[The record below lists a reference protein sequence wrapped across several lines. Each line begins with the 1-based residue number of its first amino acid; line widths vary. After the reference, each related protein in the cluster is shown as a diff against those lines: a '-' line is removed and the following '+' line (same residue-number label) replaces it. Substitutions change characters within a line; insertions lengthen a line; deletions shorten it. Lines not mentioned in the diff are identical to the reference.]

1 MLTFIVTLH
10 DNHPHSLHL
19 PVAAVAISLSKPVC
33 VVGEDEVPTM
43 PNRRTVAYRSV
54 TVFHILC
61 PLLLALGTSAQAAQP
76 DRIAATIDNSQAVV
90 LKGNVHPKAQPQY
103 DQGRAESSMKLPCIT
118 MLTKPTAGQ
127 QADLKRFLKQQQDP
141 SSANYRKGLTPEQYA
156 DRFGLSQNDISK
168 ITDWLLSQGFTIAQ
182 VARGRDWIAFSGTVE
197 LVDKVFR
204 TEIHTYLVAGEK
216 HFANA
221 TEPSVPQ
228 SLAGVVVGFRGLND
242 FGLKPMGLKKLAP
255 GSMLFPDILMR
266 PSYTYGSG
274 NHFLAPDD
282 LATIYDIT
290 PLYNA
295 GINGTGMN
303 LVVVGQTDIV
313 MSDITNFRAGFNLP
327 ANNPT
332 VMLVPGSPDPGIT
345 GDEGEADLDLE
356 WSGAVARNATI
367 LFVNSAVSVGGVI
380 NSAQYA
386 IDNQLAPV
394 ISMSYGACESANPPA
409 DIASIEQLLQ
419 KANVENITFLASS
432 GDAGAAACDLD
443 TESVAID
450 GLAVNYPASSP
461 EVTGVGGNEFS
472 GDVNNTSQYWNSS
485 NNTNGESAISYIP
498 EMAWNDTSLTGT
510 LTASGGGVSSCAI
523 ASGTG
528 CAGFPKPSWQTA
540 LTPKDNVRDVPDI
553 SMTAS
558 PDHDGYI
565 FCSKGSCPTGTAA
578 GIAAAVASGSIV
590 GGTSA
595 STPVFAGIVTL
606 LNQSLGNKSAGTGL
620 GNINPTLYQ
629 LAQSTPSIFHDVQTG
644 NNIVPCQ
651 PGTTGCPKT
660 SPFQYGYSA
669 GPGYDQ
675 VTGIGS
681 VDANLFV
688 TQLST
693 KIGSTTTLSI
703 SPPPPVNAGTSV
715 TLSATVKPSST
726 STKTPTGTVT
736 FADAVLG
743 KLGTGTLNSSGVATL
758 TSSTLAGASYSI
770 TATYGGDT
778 NFTGSSSSA
787 VPYVIQDFKVVPN
800 PTTVTVTAP
809 GQSGMTTLTITPLG
823 GFSQTISYSCTG
835 LPSEATCTFAA
846 ASATT
851 ETLTIATAA
860 PSARL
865 DRIPL
870 GRRRTLFYALLLPGF
885 LGLVVSAGNRKRTWR
900 GLRLLSLIAVLALF
914 TLSMPACGGGS
925 STSGNPGTPAG
936 TSTVT
941 VTATAG
947 SLSHPVPI
955 TLTVQ

>member
-1 MLTFIVTLH
+1 
-10 DNHPHSLHL
+10 
-19 PVAAVAISLSKPVC
+19 
-33 VVGEDEVPTM
+33 M
-43 PNRRTVAYRSV
+43 PNRRTVAYRAV
-54 TVFHILC
+54 TVLHALC
-61 PLLLALGTSAQAAQP
+61 SLLLALGTSAQAAQP
-76 DRIAATIDNSQAVV
+76 DRIAAPIDNSQTIV

-103 DQGRAESSMKLPCIT
+103 DQGRAESSMKLPYIT

-141 SSANYRKGLTPEQYA
+141 SSLNYRKGLTPEQYA

-197 LVDKVFR
+197 LVDKVLR
-204 TEIHTYLVAGEK
+204 TEIHTYLVDGER

-221 TEPSVPQ
+221 TEPSIPQ
-228 SLAGVVVGFRGLND
+228 ALAGVVVGFRGLND

-255 GSMLFPDILMR
+255 GGMLFPDIIMR
-266 PSYTYGSG
+266 PFYTSG
-274 NHFLAPDD
+274 IGNNLAPDD

-290 PLYNA
+290 PLYTT
-295 GINGTGMN
+295 GINGTGMK
-303 LVVVGQTDIV
+303 LVVVGQTDIH
-313 MSDITNFRAGFNLP
+313 MSDITEFRSGFNLP
-327 ANNPT
+327 TNNPT
-332 VMLVPGSPDPGIT
+332 VTLVPGSPDPGYT
-345 GDEGEADLDLE
+345 ADEGEADLDLE

-367 LFVNSAVSVGGVI
+367 IFVNSATSVGGVI

-386 IDNQLAPV
+386 IDSQLAPV
-394 ISMSYGACESANPPA
+394 ISMSYGACESANPTS
-409 DIASIEQLLQ
+409 DIAAIEQLLQ
-419 KANVENITFLASS
+419 KANSENITFLASS

-443 TESVAID
+443 SESVAID

-472 GDVNNTSQYWNSS
+472 GDVNNAGKYWNTS
-485 NNTNGESAISYIP
+485 NNANGESAISYIP
-498 EMAWNDTSLTGT
+498 EMAWNDSPQTGT
-510 LTASGGGVSSCAI
+510 GLSSTLAASGGGISSCAI

-528 CAGFPKPSWQTA
+528 CAGFPKPTWQTA
-540 LTPKDNVRDVPDI
+540 LTPKDNVRDVPDV

-565 FCSKGSCPTGTAA
+565 FCTNVGTGGNYVGSCAN
-578 GIAAAVASGSIV
+578 GIAQAVANFSIV

-606 LNQSLGNKSAGTGL
+606 LNQSLGNTAAGTGL

-629 LAQSTPSIFHDVQTG
+629 LAQTAPSVFHDVTTG
-644 NNIVPCQ
+644 SNIVPCRS
-651 PGTTGCPKT
+651 GTTGCPKT
-660 SPFQYGYSA
+660 APFQYGYGA

-693 KIGSTTTLSI
+693 KTGTTTTLSI
-703 SPPPPVNAGTSV
+703 SPASPVNAETSV

-736 FADAVLG
+736 FTDALLG
-743 KLGTGTLNSSGVATL
+743 KLGTGTLNSSGVATF
-758 TSSTLAGASYSI
+758 TSTTLAGASYSI

-778 NFTGSSSSA
+778 NFAGSSSSA
-787 VPYVIQDFKVVPN
+787 VPYVIQDFKAVPN
-800 PTTVTVTAP
+800 PPTVTVTAP

-823 GFSQTISYSCTG
+823 GFSQTITYSCTS

-851 ETLTIATAA
+851 ETLTIATMA

-885 LGLVVSAGNRKRTWR
+885 LGLVVSAGTRKRTRR

-925 STSGNPGTPAG
+925 SGTPSNPGTPAG

-947 SLSHPVPI
+947 LLSHPVPI

>member
-1 MLTFIVTLH
+1 
-10 DNHPHSLHL
+10 
-19 PVAAVAISLSKPVC
+19 
-33 VVGEDEVPTM
+33 M

-54 TVFHILC
+54 TIFHALC
-61 PLLLALGTSAQAAQP
+61 SLLLALCTSAQAAQP
-76 DRIAATIDNSQAVV
+76 DRIVATIDNSQTVV

-103 DQGRAESSMKLPCIT
+103 DQGRAESSMKLPYIT
-118 MLTKPTAGQ
+118 ILTKPTAGQ
-127 QADLKRFLKQQQDP
+127 QAELKRFLKQQQDP
-141 SSANYRKGLTPEQYA
+141 SSPNYRKGLTPEQYA
-156 DRFGLSQNDISK
+156 DRFGLSPNDISK

-204 TEIHTYLVAGEK
+204 TEIHTYLVDGER

-221 TEPSVPQ
+221 TEPSIPQ
-228 SLAGVVVGFRGLND
+228 ALAGVLVGFRGLND
-242 FGLKPMGLKKLAP
+242 FRLNPMGLKKLAP
-255 GSMLFPDILMR
+255 TSLLFPDIIMQ
-266 PSYTYGSG
+266 SFYTSG
-274 NHFLAPDD
+274 IGNNLGPDD
-282 LATIYDIT
+282 LSTIYDIA
-290 PLYNA
+290 PLYAA
-295 GINGTGMN
+295 GINGTGMK
-303 LVVVGQTDIV
+303 LVVVGQADIV
-313 MSDITNFRAGFNLP
+313 MSDIANFRAGFNLP

-332 VMLVPGSPDPGIT
+332 VILVPGSPDPGPA
-345 GDEGEADLDLE
+345 DEAEADLDLE

-367 LFVNSAVSVGGVI
+367 LFVNSAASVGGVF

-394 ISMSYGACESANPPA
+394 ISMSYGACESANPPSA
-409 DIASIEQLLQ
+409 IAGVEQMLQ
-419 KANVENITFLASS
+419 KANAENITFLAAS
-432 GDAGAAACDLD
+432 GDEGAAACDVPPP
-443 TESVAID
+443 TAAID
-450 GLAVNYPASSP
+450 GLAVSYPASSP
-461 EVTGVGGNEFS
+461 EVTGVGGTEFS
-472 GDVNNTSQYWNSS
+472 ADVSNRSQYWKSS
-485 NNTNGESAISYIP
+485 NNANGESAISYIP
-498 EMAWNDTSLTGT
+498 EMAWNDSPQTGT
-510 LTASGGGVSSCAI
+510 GSSPTLAGSGGGASACAI

-540 LTPKDNVRDVPDI
+540 LTPKDNLRDVPDI

-558 PDHDGYI
+558 ANHDGYI
-565 FCSKGSCPTGTAA
+565 LCSKGSCPTGNAA
-578 GIAAAVASGSIV
+578 GIAAAVAADSIF

-606 LNQSLGNKSAGTGL
+606 LNQSLGNTGVGAGL

-629 LAQSTPSIFHDVQTG
+629 LAQTAPSVFHDVTTG
-644 NNIVPCQ
+644 SNIVPCGN
-651 PGTTGCPKT
+651 PGVKGCPKT
-660 SPFQYGYSA
+660 APFQYGYSA

-675 VTGIGS
+675 VTGLGS

-693 KIGSTTTLSI
+693 KVGTTTTLSI
-703 SPPPPVNAGTSV
+703 SPASPVNAETSV

-736 FADAVLG
+736 FTDAVLG
-743 KLGTGTLNSSGVATL
+743 KLGTGTLNGSGIAAF

-778 NFTGSSSSA
+778 NFAGSSSSA
-787 VPYVIQDFKVVPN
+787 VPYVIQDFKVVPS

-809 GQSGMTTLTITPLG
+809 GQSGMSTLTTTPLG
-823 GFSQTISYSCTG
+823 GFNQTISYSCSG

-851 ETLTIATAA
+851 ETLTIATTA
-860 PSARL
+860 PSAGL
-865 DRIPL
+865 DRTPL

-885 LGLVVSAGNRKRTWR
+885 LGLAVSAGNRKRTWR

-925 STSGNPGTPAG
+925 SSGPSNPGTPAG

-941 VTATAG
+941 VTAAAG
-947 SLSHPVPI
+947 SLSHPVQI

>member
-10 DNHPHSLHL
+10 DNHPHSPHPSL
-19 PVAAVAISLSKPVC
+19 AAATIFLSKPVC

-43 PNRRTVAYRSV
+43 PNRRTVASRSV
-54 TVFHILC
+54 TVLYALC
-61 PLLLALGTSAQAAQP
+61 LLLLALCASAQAAQP
-76 DRIAATIDNSQAVV
+76 DRIAATIDNSQTVV

-103 DQGRAESSMKLPCIT
+103 DHGRAESSMKLPYIT

-141 SSANYRKGLTPEQYA
+141 SSPNYRKGLTPEQYA

-204 TEIHTYLVAGEK
+204 TEIHTYLVDGER

-221 TEPSVPQ
+221 TEPSIPQ
-228 SLAGVVVGFRGLND
+228 ALAGIVVGFRGLND
-242 FGLKPMGLKKLAP
+242 FRLKPMGLKKLAP
-255 GSMLFPDILMR
+255 GGMLFPDILMR
-266 PSYTYGSG
+266 PFYTYGGGS
-274 NHFLAPDD
+274 HFLAPDD
-282 LATIYDIT
+282 LATIYDIA

-295 GINGTGMN
+295 GINGTGMK

-327 ANNPT
+327 TNNPV
-332 VMLVPGSPDPGIT
+332 VMLFGSDPGIT
-345 GDEGEADLDLE
+345 GDLGEADLDLE

-367 LFVNSAVSVGGVI
+367 IYANSTNVI
-380 NSAQYA
+380 TSAQNA
-386 IDNQLAPV
+386 IDQALAPV
-394 ISMSYGACESANPPA
+394 ISMSYGLCEANTGVGNINP
-409 DIASIEQLLQ
+409 IEGELQ

-432 GDAGAAACDLD
+432 GDAGAAACDSD
-443 TESVAID
+443 TESVATM

-472 GDVNNTSQYWNSS
+472 GDVNNSSQYWNSS

-558 PDHDGYI
+558 PNHDGYI

-606 LNQSLGNKSAGTGL
+606 LNQSLGNTSAGAGL

-660 SPFQYGYSA
+660 APFQYGYSA

-693 KIGSTTTLSI
+693 KIGTTSTLSI
-703 SPPPPVNAGTSV
+703 SPASPVNAGTSV

-736 FADAVLG
+736 FTDAVLG
-743 KLGTGTLNSSGVATL
+743 KLGTGALNSSGAATL